1 MIASTKKN
9 SCIGSKPKRPS
20 VLEDININKTKME
33 LNEKIGRNDFLK
45 KIGFSG
51 AALFALYT
59 LESCTNETG
68 VTPQPS
74 ANSIDITQYP
84 ALAQNGGYIVYNNM
98 VVANITEPSN
108 FFHLLRRQMAW
119 EFRKPCIVMSPK
131 SLLRHPKVVS
141 PIEEFTSGGFREII
155 LDNTVKAKD
164 LKRVHLCSGKI
175 YSM

>member
-1 MIASTKKN
+1 
-9 SCIGSKPKRPS
+9 
-20 VLEDININKTKME
+20 ME

-98 VVANITEPSN
+98 VVANNNGNYIAATLTCSHEGRKEIT
-108 FFHLLRRQMAW
+108 
-119 EFRKPCIVMSPK
+119 FRNGEWYCTAHGARFDTAGKGLNNDGKKGLTVYTT
-131 SLLRHPKVVS
+131 SL
-141 PIEEFTSGGFREII
+141 SGNI
-155 LDNTVKAKD
+155 LTINK
-164 LKRVHLCSGKI
+164 
-175 YSM
+175 